1 MARCA
6 VGARM
11 LWVGKFSPRTS
22 IILKQVQGDDMVL
35 VR

>member
-1 MARCA
+1 
-6 VGARM
+6 M